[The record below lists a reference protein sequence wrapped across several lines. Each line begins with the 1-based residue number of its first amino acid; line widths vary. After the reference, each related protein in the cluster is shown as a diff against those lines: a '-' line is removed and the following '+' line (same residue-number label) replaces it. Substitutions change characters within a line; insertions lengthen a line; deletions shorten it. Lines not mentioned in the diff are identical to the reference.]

1 VREKGLAIYFPENG
15 KAFQADAD
23 HDAYTKTL
31 ANAPNAVF
39 PVAFVQ
45 NGGWVDFLAAY
56 FHQFP

>member
-1 VREKGLAIYFPENG
+1 MREKGLAIYFPENG

-31 ANAPNAVF
+31 ANAPNTVF

-45 NGGWVDFLAAY
+45 NGGWVD
-56 FHQFP
+56 HRKK